1 MGAGGSAV
9 IAEGTARVYIA
20 GVAGVDGT
28 LILRFLRSRAGCFLA
43 CFGQRA
49 AAMATPHRA
58 GGVVGATVGAGRRMS
73 GFGRTRANFGFP
85 FKPGRML
92 GLVHAGANLL
102 PAGPVVGG
110 AAIGADDNIVI
121 IRKFLFTNR
130 TVVASVT
137 CHEILSSQ

>member
-1 MGAGGSAV
+1 
-9 IAEGTARVYIA
+9 
-20 GVAGVDGT
+20 
-28 LILRFLRSRAGCFLA
+28 
-43 CFGQRA
+43 
-49 AAMATPHRA
+49 
-58 GGVVGATVGAGRRMS
+58 MS
-73 GFGRTRANFGFP
+73 GFGRTCANFGFP

-92 GLVHAGANLL
+92 GLVHAGADLL

>member
-9 IAEGTARVYIA
+9 IAGGTARVYIA

-28 LILRFLRSRAGCFLA
+28 LILRFLRSRAGGFLA

-73 GFGRTRANFGFP
+73 GFGRTHANFGFP

-92 GLVHAGANLL
+92 GLVHAGADLL

-110 AAIGADDNIVI
+110 AAIRADDNIVI